1 MTVIN
6 IETMNG
12 RAVDVIRNELKQAL
26 SLIEGNLDINTGHA
40 SYNPDLGEVTF
51 KVKFKIEGTET
62 KELNDAKQIAS
73 LLEIPATA
81 FERPVE
87 AFINGKK
94 RPIVISG
101 YRSKARKYPWLIL
114 DKSSGNEFTVDENYV
129 QQQFRQV
136 A

>member
-1 MTVIN
+1 MTVI
-6 IETMNG
+6 IKTMDS
-12 RAVDVIRNELKQAL
+12 RAVDVIRNELIQAL
-26 SLIEGNLDINTGHA
+26 SLIEGNLDINSGHA

-81 FERPVE
+81 FEKPVE

-129 QQQFRQV
+129 QSKFREV

>member
-6 IETMNG
+6 IETMNS
-12 RAVDVIRNELKQAL
+12 RAVDVIRKELDSAL
-26 SLIEGNLDINTGHA
+26 SLIEGNFDVNSGHA

-62 KELNDAKQIAS
+62 KELSDAKQIAS

-101 YRSKARKYPWLIL
+101 YRRKARKYPWLIL
-114 DKSSGNEFTVDENYV
+114 DKSSGSEYQVDENYV
-129 QQQFRQV
+129 SQKFRQV

>member
-1 MTVIN
+1 MTVI
-6 IETMNG
+6 IKTMDS
-12 RAVDVIRNELKQAL
+12 RAVDVIRNELNQAL
-26 SLIEGNLDINTGHA
+26 SLIEGNLDINSGHA

-51 KVKFKIEGTET
+51 KVKFKIEGTESR
-62 KELNDAKQIAS
+62 ELIDAKTLAP

-94 RPIVISG
+94 RPIVLSG
-101 YRSKARKYPWLIL
+101 YRSRARKNKWLIL
-114 DKSSGNEFTVDENYV
+114 DKSSGSEYQVDENYV
-129 QQQFRQV
+129 SQKFREV

>member
-12 RAVDVIRNELKQAL
+12 NASRIIRKELDQAL
-26 SLIEGNLDINTGHA
+26 SLIEGNFTAESQNAT
-40 SYNPDLGEVTF
+40 YNPDLGEVVF
-51 KVKFKIEGTET
+51 KVKFKLEGTESR
-62 KELNDAKQIAS
+62 ELTDAKQLAP

-94 RPIVISG
+94 RPIVLSG
-101 YRSKARKYPWLIL
+101 YRSRARKNKWLIL

-129 QQQFRQV
+129 QQKFREV